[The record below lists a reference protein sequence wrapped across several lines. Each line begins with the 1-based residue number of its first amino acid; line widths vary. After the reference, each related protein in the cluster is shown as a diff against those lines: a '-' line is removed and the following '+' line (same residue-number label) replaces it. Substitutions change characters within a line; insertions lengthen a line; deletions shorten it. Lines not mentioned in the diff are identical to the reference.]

1 MNLVNLKFTFRFLWR
16 NKFFTLLN
24 LLGLTLGITASI
36 WLMLYLKNELS
47 YDQYHINAKR
57 VYRFS
62 HHIKAPGVEFN
73 TAFSANELSPM
84 LAEEFPEIETYARF
98 TPANKREITYKNETF
113 RERDIF
119 YTDPDATEIFTLNFE
134 EGTSKTALTEPFSV
148 IISKEISQKLFGDGS
163 AINQVIEIDGRN
175 TKITGVFKNQPENT
189 HFKFQVLVSGIRQRE
204 FAFQDGVFNSEAL
217 WNPSCANYIL
227 MKPGFNKAKFLEKFE
242 AFNEKYY
249 MPFGKKVN
257 GEHFLRI
264 QKLADIH
271 YDNEKIEDDFPKGN
285 PNNLVVFTIIGLSIL
300 FLACINYINL
310 STARAGVR
318 AREIGIRKVLGSNS
332 ISLRMALLFES
343 IIQVSVALVLS
354 VILAWL
360 LIEHSGF
367 QSLLGVSF
375 SFNLFAQPDLIGLI
389 LLLVICTGLI
399 SGLYPALYLAK
410 INPVRALKGSWVA
423 DKSGNWIRRA
433 LVLFQFVISI
443 GVLTGT
449 LLMKDQLN
457 FLQNKEL
464 GYDKD
469 QILVIHS
476 QDSVAQAKFK
486 VLKEVFEQNPQIEAV
501 TSSNFLPGT
510 DVGQTVFMVEKDG
523 EMQQQEFKTLQGDA
537 NYLETFGIS
546 LKEGSFYRGDETR
559 GNAYFVVNETAAKIL
574 GWENPIDKK
583 MGFFHQEEPGRVIGV
598 VGDFNFS
605 TLHNPI
611 EPLVIVFNNRSGI
624 HMIVRFKQGNEEK
637 LLDEMRSTWEK
648 TIPNYPFDYSF
659 LNQSLR
665 DQYDADK
672 NQNILITSMSV
683 LCIFISL
690 IGLSGLSAFNVNQRR
705 KEIGIRK
712 VLGAMTSQIIQI
724 IFSDTLKIIIM
735 AGIIATPISYWIINK
750 WVESFAYQAPIGF
763 FSMVISVIVAILLTL
778 SIVSIIV
785 WFTSRKNPSET
796 LRYE

>member
-1 MNLVNLKFTFRFLWR
+1 MNLINLKFTLRFLWR

-24 LLGLTLGITASI
+24 LLGLTLGLTASI

-47 YDQYHINAKR
+47 YDKYHENRDR

-62 HHIKAPGVEFN
+62 HLIKAPGVEFN
-73 TAFSANELSPM
+73 TAFSAPELSPM

-98 TPANKREITYKNETF
+98 SPANRREVTLKNETF
-113 RERDIF
+113 KERDIF
-119 YTDPDATEIFTLNFE
+119 YTDSDVTKVFTLNFI
-134 EGTSKTALTEPFSV
+134 EGNSESALSEPHSV
-148 IISKEISQKLFGDGS
+148 IISKDISQRLFGDGS
-163 AINQVIEIDGRN
+163 AMNQIIEIDGRN
-175 TKITGVFKNQPENT
+175 VKVTGVFKNQPENT
-189 HFKFQVLVSGIRQRE
+189 HFKFQVLVSGVAQRE

-227 MKPGFNKAKFLEKFE
+227 MKPGFDKAQFLEKFK

-249 MPFGKKVN
+249 MPFGRVVN

-271 YDNEKIEDDFPKGN
+271 YDTVKIEDDFPKGN
-285 PNNLVVFTIIGLSIL
+285 SNNLVVFSIIGFSIL
-300 FLACINYINL
+300 FLASINYINL
-310 STARAGVR
+310 STARAGLR
-318 AREIGIRKVLGSNS
+318 AREIGIRKVLGSDAL
-332 ISLRMALLFES
+332 SLRMALLFES
-343 IIQVSVALVLS
+343 VVQVFVALILS
-354 VILAWL
+354 IITAWL
-360 LIEHSGF
+360 LIEYSSF
-367 QSLLGVSF
+367 QALLGVSF
-375 SFNLFAQPDLIGLI
+375 SFNMFAQPNLIGLI

-410 INPVRALKGSWVA
+410 IKPVKALKGNWVA
-423 DKSGNWIRRA
+423 SRSGNWVRRG

-469 QILVIHS
+469 QILVINS
-476 QDSVAQAKFK
+476 QDSLTQTKFK

-501 TSSNFLPGT
+501 SSSNFLPGT

-523 EMQQQEFKTLQGDA
+523 EMQQQEFKTLRGDA

-546 LKEGSFYRGDETR
+546 LKQGKFYRGDETR
-559 GNAYFVVNETAAKIL
+559 GNIYFVVNETAARIL
-574 GWENPIDKK
+574 DWESPIDKK
-583 MGFFHQEEPGRVIGV
+583 MGFFHQEEFGRVIGV
-598 VGDFNFS
+598 VNDFNFS
-605 TLHNPI
+605 SLHNPI
-611 EPLVIVFNNRSGI
+611 EPLVIVFDNRPGS
-624 HMIVRFKQGNEEK
+624 HLIVRFRQGNEEK
-637 LLDEMRSTWEK
+637 LIAGIKSTWEE
-648 TIPNYPFDYSF
+648 TIPNYPLDYSF

-665 DQYDADK
+665 DQYEADK
-672 NQNILITSMSV
+672 NQNTLITSMSI

-690 IGLSGLSAFNVNQRR
+690 IGLSGLSAFNVSQRR

-712 VLGAMTSQIIQI
+712 VLGAMTRQIIQI
-724 IFSDTLKIIIM
+724 IFSDTLKIIVL
-735 AGIIATPISYWIINK
+735 AGIISAPISYWIINK
-750 WVESFAYQAPIGF
+750 WTENFAYQAPVSF
-763 FSMVISVIVAILLTL
+763 FSMVISVIVAVLLTL

>member
-1 MNLVNLKFTFRFLWR
+1 MNFINLKFTLRFLWR

-47 YDQYHINAKR
+47 YDQYHVNADR

-73 TAFSANELSPM
+73 TAFSANELPPM
-84 LAEEFPEIETYARF
+84 LAEEFPEIETFARF
-98 TPANKREITYKNETF
+98 SPANTREITFQNETF
-113 RERDIF
+113 RESDIF
-119 YTDPDATEIFTLNFE
+119 YTDPDATKIFTLDFE
-134 EGTSKTALTEPFSV
+134 EGNAKSALAEPLST
-148 IISKEISQKLFGDGS
+148 IISKDVSQRLFGDGS
-163 AINQVIEIDGRN
+163 AINQIIEIDGRN
-175 TKITGVFKNQPENT
+175 VKVTGVFKNQPENT
-189 HFKFQVLVSGIRQRE
+189 HFKFQVLVSGVAQRE

-217 WNPSCANYIL
+217 WNPDCANYIL
-227 MKPGFNKAKFLEKFE
+227 MRPGFDKAKFLEKFK

-249 MPFGKKVN
+249 MPFGRVVN

-264 QKLADIH
+264 QKLVDIH
-271 YDNEKIEDDFPKGN
+271 YDTVKIEDDFPKGN
-285 PNNLVVFTIIGLSIL
+285 SNNLVVFTIIGLSIL

-310 STARAGVR
+310 STARAGLR
-318 AREIGIRKVLGSNS
+318 AREIGIRKVLGSDAL
-332 ISLRMALLFES
+332 SLRMALLFES
-343 IIQVSVALVLS
+343 VVQVSVALILS
-354 VILAWL
+354 VITAWL
-360 LIEHSGF
+360 LIEYSSF
-367 QSLLGVSF
+367 QSLLGVGF

-410 INPVRALKGSWVA
+410 IKPVKALKGNWVA
-423 DKSGNWIRRA
+423 SRSGNWVRRG
-433 LVLFQFVISI
+433 LVLFQFIISI

-469 QILVIHS
+469 QILVINS
-476 QDSVAQAKFK
+476 QDSLTQTKFK

-501 TSSNFLPGT
+501 SSSDFLPGT

-523 EMQQQEFKTLQGDA
+523 EMHQQEFKTLQGDA
-537 NYLETFGIS
+537 NYLETFGMS
-546 LKEGSFYRGDETR
+546 LKEGRFYRGDETR
-559 GNAYFVVNETAAKIL
+559 GNAYFVVNETAARML
-574 GWENPIDKK
+574 NWEDPIDKK
-583 MGFFHQEEPGRVIGV
+583 MGFFHQEEFGRVIGV
-598 VGDFNFS
+598 VNDFNFFS
-605 TLHNPI
+605 LHNPI
-611 EPLVIVFNNRSGI
+611 EPLVIVFNNQPGS
-624 HMIVRFKQGNEEK
+624 HLIVRFRQGNEENLIAGIK
-637 LLDEMRSTWEK
+637 STWEE
-648 TIPNYPFDYSF
+648 TILNYPLDYSF

-665 DQYDADK
+665 DQYEADK
-672 NQNILITSMSV
+672 NQNTLITSMSI
-683 LCIFISL
+683 LCIFVSL

-712 VLGAMTSQIIQI
+712 VLGAMTRQIIQI
-724 IFSDTLKIIIM
+724 IFSDTLKIIVL
-735 AGIIATPISYWIINK
+735 AGVISAPISYFIIKK
-750 WVESFAYQAPIGF
+750 WAENFAYQAPVSV

-785 WFTSRKNPSET
+785 WYTSRKNPSET